1 MAAKP
6 KNDDLLKELMGVV
19 STLAESVKG
28 LKEEVQDM
36 KNSEQKAPSAEIRQD
51 VLAKLEYS
59 RDNHKTQMY
68 KVMAYTD
75 WGTDP
80 YGNPRKQYVLPWA
93 NFDSYEKAKKYVDAN
108 PERRFDII
116 PL

>member
-1 MAAKP
+1 MTAKQ
-6 KNDDLLKELMGVV
+6 KDDELLKELMGVV

-36 KNSEQKAPSAEIRQD
+36 KNAEQKAPSGEIRKD

-59 RDNHKTQMY
+59 RDNHKAQMY

-75 WGTDP
+75 
-80 YGNPRKQYVLPWA
+80 
-93 NFDSYEKAKKYVDAN
+93 
-108 PERRFDII
+108 
-116 PL
+116 